1 MPVVNLP
8 IIKGDKTVDNAD
20 YRDAL
25 PVNFTAI
32 ERQILGATGYL
43 ISHDGLTLLGNGLG
57 VDRAGYWNER
67 QEIHFR
73 VSGESL
79 ISVGPTGTVTLLGS
93 IPGSDRASMIH
104 SFNSQM
110 IIADGKAWLYNGT
123 LTQITD
129 SDLGNPID
137 GTWVDNY
144 YFFTDGEFLYHTD
157 ITDETSIDPL
167 KFATSEFSP
176 DPTLAVDRTSG
187 NQVIVF
193 DRYSTSWFENRA
205 TEQFAFRRIAN
216 KFVKCGIV
224 GTHCETELEGNFYV
238 IGGGREEDVSIHQ
251 ISAGAYQ
258 SIATREVTK
267 ILATYTESDLSKAVL
282 ETRVKEN
289 TRILIAQLP
298 RHTLEYSATIAR
310 KLGVEYAWTIV
321 KSDIVGDTKWR
332 GVNGVYD
339 PRISKWIYGD
349 NQNSNIGI
357 LDGDVATQY
366 GEQVESIFYSPL
378 VIMETMSIDEIEID
392 TIPGHQFNADDVT
405 CGVSLTYNGLTYGT
419 EYFALYGQQTVYG
432 TRFIERALGYVP
444 EFVGIKVRTVSKE
457 RVAFTMIKL
466 TYS

>member
-1 MPVVNLP
+1 MPVTNLP
-8 IIKGDKTVDNAD
+8 IIKGDRTVDNAD

-25 PVNFTAI
+25 PVNYTAI
-32 ERQILGATGYL
+32 AKEILGASGYL
-43 ISHDGLTLLGNGLG
+43 MSHDGLTLLGTGLG
-57 VDRAGYWNER
+57 LDRAGYWNER
-67 QEIHFR
+67 QSIHFR
-73 VSGESL
+73 VSGTDL
-79 ISVGPTGTVTLLGS
+79 ISVGVDGSAASLGE
-93 IPGSDRASMIH
+93 ITGSDRASMTH

-110 IIADGKAWLYNGT
+110 IVADGKAWLYDGT
-123 LTQITD
+123 LTQMTD
-129 SDLGNPID
+129 PDLGTPID
-137 GTWVDNY
+137 VTWIDGY

-193 DRYSTSWFENRA
+193 DRYTTSWFENKA

-224 GTHCETELEGNFYV
+224 GTHCETELEGKFYV
-238 IGGGREEDVSIHQ
+238 IGGGREEDVSIHLL
-251 ISAGAYQ
+251 SGGGYE
-258 SIATREVTK
+258 SIATREVTQ
-267 ILATYTESDLSKAVL
+267 ILSTYTEQQLSTAVL
-282 ETRVKEN
+282 ETRVKEKN
-289 TRILIAQLP
+289 RILLVQLP
-298 RHTLEYSATIAR
+298 NDTLEYNATIAR
-310 KLGVEYAWTIV
+310 KLGIEHAWTIV
-321 KSDIVGDTKWR
+321 KTGVVGNTKWR

-339 PRISKWIYGD
+339 PRLSKWIYGD

-357 LDGDVATQY
+357 LDEKVGSQY

-378 VIMETMSIDEIEID
+378 VIMETMSIDEIDIN
-392 TIPGHQFNADDVT
+392 TIPGHQFNSDNVT

-419 EYFALYGQQTVYG
+419 EHFVLYGQQTVYG

-444 EFVGIKVRTVSKE
+444 EFAGFKVRCVSTE
-457 RVAFTMIKL
+457 RVAFTMIKV